1 MDATLKDLCAAD
13 KQKVARLIQQV
24 VDKERALQE
33 EAERAR
39 EAAVVLQ
46 QLEEQ
51 KVQLACENSRCGTA
65 QW

>member
-13 KQKVARLIQQV
+13 KQKVARLIKQV

-33 EAERAR
+33 EEERAR
-39 EAAVVLQ
+39 EAAAVLQ

-51 KVQLACENSRCGTA
+51 KVQLACENNR
-65 QW
+65 